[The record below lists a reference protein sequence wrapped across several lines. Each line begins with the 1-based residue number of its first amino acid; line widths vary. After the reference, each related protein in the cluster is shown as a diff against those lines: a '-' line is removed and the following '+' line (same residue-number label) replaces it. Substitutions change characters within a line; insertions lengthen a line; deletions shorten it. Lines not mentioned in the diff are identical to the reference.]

1 MTSCRS
7 MLLWKVPTF
16 LLLWTQR
23 VMFTSNY
30 LALLVGLFKILKV
43 GTFLLPSK
51 LISFFLLVLYH
62 SPKDVY
68 RLKQLNVGGIV
79 TLKEPYETL
88 VPTSSY
94 QAHDIDHPVIP
105 TRDIAHPV
113 IPTRDYLSEVL
124 FLLCDLSL
132 KLCLSFLTLYIYIL
146 CLFTENA
153 TRCRTTYMHCKAG
166 KERSTTIMLCY
177 LVEYRYMTPIAALE
191 YVRSRRPRVLLAPSQ
206 WKVKAPYVP

>member
-1 MTSCRS
+1 MTACRS
-7 MLLWKVPTF
+7 MVLWKVPIF

-30 LALLVGLFKILKV
+30 LALLVLNVDKMKVLF
-43 GTFLLPSK
+43 
-51 LISFFLLVLYH
+51 FFLLGVVPF
-62 SPKDVY
+62 PKDVY
-68 RLKQLNVGGIV
+68 WLKQLNVGGVV

-88 VPTSSY
+88 VPTSFY

-124 FLLCDLSL
+124 FLLCDMSL
-132 KLCLSFLTLYIYIL
+132 KL
-146 CLFTENA
+146 
-153 TRCRTTYMHCKAG
+153 TTYMHCKAG

-206 WKVKAPYVP
+206 WKVKPPYVP

>member
-1 MTSCRS
+1 MADRVPTKISAKHFNILVLSSSTCRS
-7 MLLWKVPTF
+7 MVLWKVPTF

-23 VMFTSNY
+23 VTFTSNY
-30 LALLVGLFKILKV
+30 LALLLLNAGLLKILKV

-51 LISFFLLVLYH
+51 LIRNLCCIYVRIGRINNICFFFSVGCCTPF
-62 SPKDVY
+62 PKDVY
-68 RLKQLNVGGIV
+68 RLKQLNVGGVI

-88 VPTSSY
+88 VLTSFY
-94 QAHDIDHPVIP
+94 QARDIDHPVIP

-132 KLCLSFLTLYIYIL
+132 KLLNTNRHMTL
-146 CLFTENA
+146 
-153 TRCRTTYMHCKAG
+153 
-166 KERSTTIMLCY
+166 
-177 LVEYRYMTPIAALE
+177 IAALE

-206 WKVKAPYVP
+206 WKVKPPCVP

>member
-1 MTSCRS
+1 MTACRS
-7 MLLWKVPTF
+7 MVLWKVPTF
-16 LLLWTQR
+16 LDDCAQLLWTQR

-30 LALLVGLFKILKV
+30 LARLVGLFKILKV

-51 LISFFLLVLYH
+51 LISFFLLGVVPF
-62 SPKDVY
+62 SKDVY
-68 RLKQLNVGGIV
+68 RLKQLNVGGVV

-88 VPTSSY
+88 VPTSFY

-113 IPTRDYLSEVL
+113 IPTRDYLSE
-124 FLLCDLSL
+124 
-132 KLCLSFLTLYIYIL
+132 
-146 CLFTENA
+146 NA
-153 TRCRTTYMHCKAG
+153 TRCRTAYMHCKGG

-206 WKVKAPYVP
+206 WKVKPPYVP